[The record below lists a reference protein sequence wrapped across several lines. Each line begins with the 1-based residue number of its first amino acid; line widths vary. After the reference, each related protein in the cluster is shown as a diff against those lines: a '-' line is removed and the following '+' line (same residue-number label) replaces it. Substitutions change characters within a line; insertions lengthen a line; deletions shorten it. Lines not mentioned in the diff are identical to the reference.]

1 MLYRGLGDKYPFYR
15 YYSYLNF
22 LEYYDFLGALETML
36 TETPEEVTKRFKA
49 VQSFFANNAGA
60 VAGFAG
66 NEKSI
71 ELNRALADAFMV
83 KLSHEER
90 QPVAYDLPVAS
101 QRRNSASPLQGT
113 FRTISRSSSRLLCEE
128 NAFRSSRAS
137 SAFSF
142 SRAVFS
148 G

>member
-101 QRRNSASPLQGT
+101 QREALIIDGNVQFNNVIATACGIRWACTAPGTASWTMAPC
-113 FRTISRSSSRLLCEE
+113 I
-128 NAFRSSRAS
+128 
-137 SAFSF
+137 
-142 SRAVFS
+142 
-148 G
+148 